1 MYVLRFLMVLGALSL
16 AAPAVQADDVG
27 GIGPIV
33 ALQLNTPSGDAY
45 LQYHGRMFVKS
56 ATGVDEYR
64 WGGLACGSRVLTP
77 EQFAAV
83 QRAFDNKQLRVR
95 PIYQDGQSGSRC
107 VVGFTLIPGKYKK
120 LGL

>member
-1 MYVLRFLMVLGALSL
+1 MIVQRSLMVLGALLL
-16 AAPAVQADDVG
+16 AAPAVQADEVG

-64 WGGLACGSRVLTP
+64 WGGTSCGSRVLTDT
-77 EQFAAV
+77 QFAAV
-83 QRAFDNKQLRVR
+83 QRAFDNKQLRIR
-95 PIYQDGQSGSRC
+95 PIYQDGQASTLC
-107 VVGFTLIPGKYKK
+107 VVGFTMIPAKYKK